1 MKIVQKLFVH
11 NLYISHIDITITNTF
26 DTQIYKK
33 MGTSYDIHSFIGS
46 YFICEHFYACVKC
59 ILNVRYLCVKCMD
72 LQINKLCTIFIINSS
87 HAKFVINNP
96 KVSST
101 YITPTSKL
109 QKIIRA
115 NAHCRSI
122 KPISCKLIV

>member
-59 ILNVRYLCVKCMD
+59 ILNVRYLCVKCMN

-87 HAKFVINNP
+87 HAKFVIKNP

-101 YITPTSKL
+101 YIN
-109 QKIIRA
+109 I
-115 NAHCRSI
+115 NI
-122 KPISCKLIV
+122 KTTKNNKSQCTL